1 MGVEIGD
8 GGRGGVSETEQ
19 SSPNETLAFGTAD
32 NLHFGILGHVLLQG
46 RLEVICTAANERV
59 KHGPTTAN
67 GTRVNCWHA
76 SLTHIGEIVDQNDLF
91 EQMSWRSIHDRVD
104 RPQ

>member
-1 MGVEIGD
+1 MRVEIGD
-8 GGRGGVSETEQ
+8 GGRGGVSEAEQ
-19 SSPNETLAFGTAD
+19 SRPNQTLAFGTAD
-32 NLHFGILGHVLLQG
+32 NLHFGILGHGLIQG
-46 RLEVICTAANERV
+46 RLEVICTAANERAPSNT
-59 KHGPTTAN
+59 GPSRPMALD
-67 GTRVNCWHA
+67 CWHA